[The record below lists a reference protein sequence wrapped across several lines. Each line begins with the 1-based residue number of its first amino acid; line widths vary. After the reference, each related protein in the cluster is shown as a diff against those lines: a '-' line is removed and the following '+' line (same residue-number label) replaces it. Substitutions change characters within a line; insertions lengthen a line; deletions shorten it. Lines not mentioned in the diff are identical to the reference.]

1 MKQQTKQNL
10 ALFGLQLAVWLVMM
24 LAPACIVY
32 LLNPSGGTHWM
43 FLWQSIPLVAPMF
56 LIYMVSFY
64 VLVPYLYFR
73 GHRLWYILASIAFI
87 ALINIRFMMTD
98 VSMLN
103 DVARTGFYTL
113 ISSVLVI
120 HTVVVFAA
128 FGVRNYVHSHRLQL
142 ELQEERRKSTEAE
155 LTWLKN
161 QLNPHFLFNSL
172 NNISSLTQ
180 IDPDQAQEA
189 IAQLSDLLRYAL
201 YESNKPQVPLTA
213 EVEFMHNYISMMRL
227 RCSDLTTVEEDL
239 VPANIQVAPLLF
251 ISFIE
256 NAFKHGSSNTNP
268 SHIAIHLQATDSRI
282 TFSCKNT
289 NFPKSDTDRSGSG
302 VGLENTRRR
311 LDLLYPGRYTWQQE
325 VASNEFRIVITLD
338 LLKPLQTPQTSQT
351 SQTLQTP
358 QTP

>member
-24 LAPACIVY
+24 LVPACIVY
-32 LLNPSGGTHWM
+32 LLNPSGGKHWM
-43 FLWQSIPLVAPMF
+43 FLWQSIPLVAPMC

-73 GHRLWYILASIAFI
+73 GRKLWYVLASIA
-87 ALINIRFMMTD
+87 LILLVNIRFMMTD

-128 FGVRNYVHSHRLQL
+128 FGVRNYVQSYRLQL

-201 YESNKPQVPLTA
+201 YEGNKQFVPLA
-213 EVEFMHNYISMMRL
+213 GEVEFMHNYIEMMKL
-227 RCSDLTTVEEDL
+227 RCSNHTTVEVEFPDYSLLSPHSSLL
-239 VPANIQVAPLLF
+239 VPPLIF

-256 NAFKHGSSNTNP
+256 NAFKHGVSNNTDTHIFITLSTDPQHVVFTCRNTN
-268 SHIAIHLQATDSRI
+268 L
-282 TFSCKNT
+282 
-289 NFPKSDTDRSGSG
+289 PKGTSDHSGSG
-302 VGLENTRRR
+302 IGLENTRRR
-311 LDLLYPGRYTWQQE
+311 LDLCYPGRYIWRQE
-325 VASNEFRIVITLD
+325 VIDNEFCVSVEIN
-338 LLKPLQTPQTSQT
+338 P
-351 SQTLQTP
+351 
-358 QTP
+358 